1 MPCLDNEH
9 MNRWGKVN
17 LVESDSTE
25 KSSDKS
31 YGPSSRIQGHFERYS
46 STGLELIDRIP
57 VF

>member
-25 KSSDKS
+25 KSSDRS
-31 YGPSSRIQGHFERYS
+31 YCASIVDQVHALTYQSFINLVAIR
-46 STGLELIDRIP
+46 L
-57 VF
+57 

>member
-1 MPCLDNEH
+1 M
-9 MNRWGKVN
+9 GKGN

-31 YGPSSRIQGHFERYS
+31 YYGPSSRIQSHFEHYS